1 MDIKKIIVFA
11 VLCSLLSL
19 PLLALPQVSLG
30 IVPGSDFEPT
40 GGPNNRVPKNLNVMK
55 VLNRIVDWI
64 FSILL
69 VFAAIMIVVAAF
81 YFVTAQGNP
90 DQVTKARN
98 FVLWALI
105 GVLVAFLARGLVNFV
120 VKIANVS

>member
-11 VLCSLLSL
+11 VLSGLLSL
-19 PLLALPQVSLG
+19 PLLTLAQPLEVLAAA
-30 IVPGSDFEPT
+30 
-40 GGPNNRVPKNLNVMK
+40 PNNRVNNNVDVME
-55 VLNRIVDWI
+55 VLGNIVDWI

-120 VKIANVS
+120 GKIVE